1 LLESRIKT
9 YQNVLQIVDICACTW
24 SFWFGLYFTSA
35 FPMSRSVEGY
45 FYINIYLSAAC
56 AFSLFFIYLTHI
68 ASFWIFEFRKT
79 TSYASNIS
87 LRAISLL
94 ATLVLDCGLI
104 VLFLILFKAPYLSS
118 TFYMCYVSIA
128 FPSILLTKALAHSLP
143 QLIFSPTERGSVN
156 LLIIGSNEDAYHF
169 FTFLQRNAF
178 LGYRVVGF
186 LDDENRCRRPIP
198 IIGKL
203 DDFVTIIKDR
213 IVDRCVL
220 FMSLRSQAD
229 KIVKILDVAESQG
242 APVQLMSNIFES
254 RYKYSSPFTVG
265 AFSGLLFDV
274 TPTEPW
280 WLLSKRAFDIAVSL
294 TALLCSAP
302 ILLLAMLAI
311 LLDDGWPVVFTQKR
325 IGFRKRPF
333 ILYKLRTM
341 RSDAET
347 MQERVEHL
355 NEMDGPVFKI
365 KSDPRITRIGKL
377 LRKYGVDELP
387 QLFNVLTGAMSI
399 VGPRPL
405 AKRDFDCLPE
415 KWLRRRFSV
424 RPGLTCLWQIK
435 NNRNDVPFEEWMK
448 LDIQYV
454 DAWSFFEDVKICVK
468 TIPAILS
475 GTGR

>member
-1 LLESRIKT
+1 MAR
-9 YQNVLQIVDICACTW
+9 N
-24 SFWFGLYFTSA
+24 
-35 FPMSRSVEGY
+35 VEGY
-45 FYINIYLSAAC
+45 YYINIYLAAAC

-79 TSYASNIS
+79 TNYALNIS

-94 ATLVLDCGLI
+94 ATLVFDCGLI
-104 VLFLILFKAPYLSS
+104 VLFLIIFKAPYLSS
-118 TFYMCYVSIA
+118 SFYVYYVSIA
-128 FPSILLTKALAHSLP
+128 FPSILLAKALAHYLP
-143 QLIFSPTERGSVN
+143 QLIFTPTERGIIN
-156 LLIIGSNEDAYHF
+156 LLIIGSSEDAYHF

-203 DDFVTIIKDR
+203 DDFFAIIKDK

-229 KIVKILDVAESQG
+229 KIVHILEAAESQG
-242 APVQLMSNIFES
+242 APVQLMSTIFES
-254 RYKYSSPFTVG
+254 RYKYTSPFAIG

-274 TPTEPW
+274 TPTESW
-280 WLLSKRAFDIAVSL
+280 RLLSKRAFDIVV
-294 TALLCSAP
+294 ALAALFITAP

-341 RSDAET
+341 RTGAET

-355 NEMDGPVFKI
+355 NEMDGAAFKI

-424 RPGLTCLWQIK
+424 RPGLTCLWQTMR
-435 NNRNDVPFEEWMK
+435 NRNDVSFEEWMR
-448 LDIQYV
+448 LDVQYV
-454 DAWSFFEDVKICVK
+454 DAWSFFEDMKICLK